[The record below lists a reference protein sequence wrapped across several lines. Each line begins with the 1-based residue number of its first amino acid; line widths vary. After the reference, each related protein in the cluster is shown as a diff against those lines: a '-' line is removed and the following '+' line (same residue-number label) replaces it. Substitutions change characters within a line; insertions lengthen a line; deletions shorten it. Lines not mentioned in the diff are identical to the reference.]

1 MASATTSKTGSA
13 TSSAKKTTTG
23 TRKTTAAAKPATTA
37 ATKPPAATKTTASTT
52 PRPSVVASSEM
63 RKRELIDKVVE
74 QSGVRKKFAKP
85 VVEAMLEVLG
95 QTIAEGR
102 GLTVQP
108 LGKVM
113 IQRSKDAGNA
123 RVTIAK
129 IRQSKAHGPGT
140 TATPKTTAGSD
151 NKSLKEKVADPVE

>member
-23 TRKTTAAAKPATTA
+23 AQKTSTAAKSATTA
-37 ATKPPAATKTTASTT
+37 ATKPPAATKTTTSTA
-52 PRPSVVASSEM
+52 PKPSVVATSEM
-63 RKRELIDKVVE
+63 RKPELIDKVVE

-95 QTIAEGR
+95 ETLAKGR

-108 LGKVM
+108 LGKVI

-123 RVTIAK
+123 RVMIAK

-140 TATPKTTAGSD
+140 AATAKTTAGSD
-151 NKSLKEKVADPVE
+151 DKSLSQKVADPVE